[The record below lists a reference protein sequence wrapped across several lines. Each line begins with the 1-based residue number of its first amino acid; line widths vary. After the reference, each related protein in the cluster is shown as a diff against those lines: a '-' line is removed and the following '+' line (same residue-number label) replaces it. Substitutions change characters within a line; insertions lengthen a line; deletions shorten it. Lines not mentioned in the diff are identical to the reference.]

1 MFSPIRVSRSNW
13 AIDSLFR
20 KMVFRVVVYPDYSE
34 TKGRMESVKERNV
47 VKERGRRRVGQGIRL
62 TQRSV

>member
-1 MFSPIRVSRSNW
+1 
-13 AIDSLFR
+13 
-20 KMVFRVVVYPDYSE
+20 MVFRVVVYPDYSE

-62 TQRSV
+62 TQKSV